1 MLKAAV
7 VSLAAPLLLG
17 SVSAFAV
24 DVNIDL
30 GGRRGP
36 PVVVEGPSRTVIER
50 VWVPERVIE
59 RTERIQEPP
68 RYRTVE
74 EQVLIE
80 PARIENVQERV
91 LVRPERIEREYVPPV
106 VDRIKL
112 GPVYVNRTVREGY
125 WRENRI
131 SAEYQTVYREIRIP
145 AKYRTVTR
153 RIEEPGRWRDVV
165 RREVIPGHWEE
176 RTVVRQGPPIVVE
189 PPRRGGIDID
199 INLHKHDK
207 DRR

>member
-1 MLKAAV
+1 MLRGAMI
-7 VSLAAPLLLG
+7 SLAVPLVFG
-17 SVSAFAV
+17 SLSASAV
-24 DVNIDL
+24 DVNVDI

-59 RTERIQEPP
+59 RTERIQDPP
-68 RYRTVE
+68 YIRTVE
-74 EQVLIE
+74 EQVLVE
-80 PARIENVQERV
+80 PARIENIQENV

-106 VDRIKL
+106 VDRIKI

-131 SAEYQTVYREIRIP
+131 SAEYQTVYREVRIP
-145 AKYRTVTR
+145 AKYRTVKR

-176 RTVVRQGPPIVVE
+176 RTVVRQGPPIVVD

-207 DRR
+207 DKH